1 MQIMALLILQSG
13 AAAIA
18 PPPAVIRLDPV
29 LPRGCAE
36 EAGDAIVVCG
46 KRDDQRYRLPRLD
59 SARFEPNGEVR
70 NAEIDLGGVKG
81 AAEVES
87 ATLLGGQVSNR
98 LMVRLK
104 LPF

>member
-1 MQIMALLILQSG
+1 MQILAMLMLQGG
-13 AAAIA
+13 AVA
-18 PPPAVIRLDPV
+18 PPPAAVRLDPV

-36 EAGDAIVVCG
+36 EVGDAIVVCG

-59 SARFEPNGEVR
+59 SARFEPNRDGQK
-70 NAEIDLGGVKG
+70 AEIALGGGLKG

-98 LMVRLK
+98 LMMRLK